1 MKSIV
6 LNKKLKK
13 RSVKKKKHVQIR
25 FNDRNIDGI
34 DRFHQHIQ
42 SLHDPKPLSGSSFHS
57 VLFGSFV
64 LFYKHV
70 FLLLLCLIL
79 IQTFSSLSED
89 A

>member
-1 MKSIV
+1 MKR
-6 LNKKLKK
+6 LKK
-13 RSVKKKKHVQIR
+13 KTCPDQIQ
-25 FNDRNIDGI
+25 NDDQNIDGI

-57 VLFGSFV
+57 VLLGSFV
-64 LFYKHV
+64 LFYKYV